1 MTFHLQLGRT
11 NRLST
16 SNLMV
21 KINLDYYTSRI
32 SEIDKKPKQKKKKVQ
47 TRFQVKNT
55 ALKMAAVNKVQFAT
69 LNNKRYY
76 CPDGITSLLYDHAL
90 LLELRKKGK
99 HFQKFKK

>member
-1 MTFHLQLGRT
+1 
-11 NRLST
+11 
-16 SNLMV
+16 
-21 KINLDYYTSRI
+21 
-32 SEIDKKPKQKKKKVQ
+32 
-47 TRFQVKNT
+47 
-55 ALKMAAVNKVQFAT
+55 MAAVNKVQFAT

>member
-1 MTFHLQLGRT
+1 MK
-11 NRLST
+11 NLS
-16 SNLMV
+16 
-21 KINLDYYTSRI
+21 
-32 SEIDKKPKQKKKKVQ
+32 KKKKKKRKMVQ

-55 ALKMAAVNKVQFAT
+55 ALKMATVNKVQFAT

-76 CPDGITSLLYDHAL
+76 CPDGITSLLYDHPL